1 MTKERFTP
9 LHPQQVQAFERTI
22 EQSEDPIRALTGQLL
37 LHTGMRNG
45 EYNHMRPSW
54 LSKDDRD
61 LVISIPEKEE
71 CVKGAGPAGMGNQ
84 KQKNLNDRGEPC
96 SKCRNKSHRE
106 DDCWEAKTSA
116 ATRTIRIS
124 RSRETLIELLDWWK
138 RGFSFIPLSHRGV
151 NYHLNQ
157 LADEA
162 GLDRRV
168 TAHDLR
174 FTHGRMLGRE
184 DWTASQI
191 MARLGYSSLEPA
203 QQFITNPK

>member
-37 LHTGMRNG
+37 LHTGIRNG

-54 LSKDDRD
+54 LSKDDGD
-61 LVISIPEKEE
+61 SLINIPEKEE

-84 KQKNLNDRGEPC
+84 KQRNLNDRGEPC
-96 SKCRNKSHRE
+96 TKCRNKTHRE
-106 DDCWEAKTSA
+106 ENDWKAKTPA
-116 ATRTIRIS
+116 AIRTIRINS
-124 RSRETLIELLDWWK
+124 SHQTLIELLDWWK
-138 RGFSFIPLSHRGV
+138 QGFNFIPLSHRGV
-151 NYHLNQ
+151 NYHLKQ

-174 FTHGRMLGRE
+174 FTHGMMLGRGG
-184 DWTASQI
+184 WTASQI
-191 MARLGYSSLEPA
+191 KTRLGYSSLGPA
-203 QQFITNPK
+203 QQFTTDPE

>member
-1 MTKERFTP
+1 MTQERFTP
-9 LHPQQVQAFERTI
+9 LPPRHAQAFERAI
-22 EQSEDPIRALTGQLL
+22 KQSDVPIRALTGHLL

-54 LSKDDRD
+54 LSKDDED
-61 LVISIPEKEE
+61 LVINIPEKEE
-71 CVKGAGPAGMGNQ
+71 CVKGVGPTGMGNQ
-84 KQKNLNDRGEPC
+84 KERNLNDRGEPC
-96 SKCRNKSHRE
+96 AKCRNKSHRE

-124 RSRETLIELLDWWK
+124 KSHQTLIELLDWWK
-138 RGFSFIPLSHRGV
+138 RGFDYVPLSHRGV

-174 FTHGRMLGRE
+174 FTHGVMLTRD
-184 DWTASQI
+184 DWTVSQI
-191 MARLGYSSLEPA
+191 MERLGYSSLEPA
-203 QQFITNPK
+203 QQFTTDLE